1 MSQLK
6 LNLSERDT
14 ANQKALDNPQPGD
27 YWQEMFCPYF
37 IVVEADN
44 KNDKYTVL
52 SCMGG
57 PDSFNRKDEPNARK
71 DIDGATWCFD
81 FGKSMTVNRAWIERA
96 VKYDSIDGFVADVV
110 QSEKTESIVQG
121 WREFKRLDLRR
132 RIDEL
137 EEEYEK
143 YTGWKYLKE
152 GIK

>member
-1 MSQLK
+1 MDLK
-6 LNLSERDT
+6 ERDLQ
-14 ANQKALDNPQPGD
+14 NHKALLNPQPGD

-57 PDSFNRKDEPNARK
+57 PDSFNRKHEPNARK
-71 DIDGATWCFD
+71 DIDGASWCFD
-81 FGKSMTVNRAWIERA
+81 YGKSMVVNRAWIERA
-96 VKYDSIDGFVADVV
+96 VRYESIDGFVADVV
-110 QSEKTESIVQG
+110 QSEKTKAIVLG
-121 WREFKRLDLRR
+121 WREFKRQDLRR

-137 EEEYEK
+137 EAEYEEF
-143 YTGWKYLKE
+143 TGWKYLKE